1 MTDVRDATAIRDD
14 LRTLGRLPVTL
25 TDQGAPLRLAGDV
38 APLLDRCGFL
48 ERVLE
53 RAERE
58 RDDASAEL
66 AVLRAQRDALLAD
79 KPGDPVWSAEFDRL
93 HGVIASLAAQRDAA
107 LALCDHT
114 ETETAKLHTR
124 GWVPYVLT
132 RDVRAALGVQPEGSS
147 DE

>member
-1 MTDVRDATAIRDD
+1 MTEAPRLTRTAKCATCAGRRQPMTDVRDATAIRDD

-58 RDDASAEL
+58 RDDAIAEL
-66 AVLRAQRDALLAD
+66 ASLR
-79 KPGDPVWSAEFDRL
+79 
-93 HGVIASLAAQRDAA
+93 AQRDAA
-107 LALCDHT
+107 LALHHRT
-114 ETETAKLHTR
+114 EVEGRATAC
-124 GWVPYVLT
+124 
-132 RDVRAALGVQPEGSS
+132 
-147 DE
+147 

>member
-1 MTDVRDATAIRDD
+1 MTDVRDEAAIRAD

-25 TDQGAPLRLAGDV
+25 ADQGAPLRLAGDV

-66 AVLRAQRDALLAD
+66 AVLRAQRDA
-79 KPGDPVWSAEFDRL
+79 
-93 HGVIASLAAQRDAA
+93 A
-107 LALCDHT
+107 LAVMDGRDN
-114 ETETAKLHTR
+114 TR
-124 GWVPYVLT
+124 CAPI
-132 RDVRAALGVQPEGSS
+132 RAALGVQPEPS
-147 DE
+147 EQT